1 MSYFS
6 NEQER
11 FSALLRS
18 SAQDAARQ
26 ILVAAQRG
34 GERLSI
40 GGAARVVD
48 WIVRRFPSRCPRLLR
63 RIFSAL
69 EARSDA

>member
-1 MSYFS
+1 M
-6 NEQER
+6 R
-11 FSALLRS
+11 T

-26 ILVAAQRG
+26 ILIAAERG
-34 GERLSI
+34 RERLLI

-48 WIVRRFPSRCPRLLR
+48 WIARLLPSHYPRLLR
-63 RIFSAL
+63 RTFSAL